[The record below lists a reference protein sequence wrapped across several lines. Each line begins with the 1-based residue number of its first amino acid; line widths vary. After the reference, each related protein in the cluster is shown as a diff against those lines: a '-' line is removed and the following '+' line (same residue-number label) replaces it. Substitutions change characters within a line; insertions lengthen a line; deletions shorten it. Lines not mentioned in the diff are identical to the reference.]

1 MNYYKLHDYTITDY
15 DVCKDSLSDY
25 ALSVGSTE
33 KFRYDV
39 RPIDLRKS
47 LK

>member
-1 MNYYKLHDYTITDY
+1 MHDYPITDY

-25 ALSVGSTE
+25 AISIGSTE

-39 RPIDLRKS
+39 RPIDLRKNIN
-47 LK
+47 